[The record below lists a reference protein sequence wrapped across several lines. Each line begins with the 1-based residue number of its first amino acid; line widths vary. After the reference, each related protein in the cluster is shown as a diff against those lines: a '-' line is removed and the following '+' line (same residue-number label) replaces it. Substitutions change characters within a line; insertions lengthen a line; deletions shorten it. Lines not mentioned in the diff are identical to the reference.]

1 MLDFAQF
8 CILTAFLLAVF
19 SIQGYRLI
27 ATVLF
32 VNFML
37 FEAVATTMLNAWGNA
52 ATVPLHAAYTVI
64 AGLTVLALVHLKAS
78 PPLYVIMFLFSVYN
92 LVIVIE
98 FPFYDYFGFTLGF
111 HDNFISVARAN
122 MIFELTF
129 MFVISKGPAY
139 VWSKFRPNRKYHYFI
154 DRFFSHSWRMGS
166 KRLA

>member
-1 MLDFAQF
+1 MLDFAQV
-8 CILTAFLLAVF
+8 CILTAFILAVF

-37 FEAVATTMLNAWGNA
+37 FKA
-52 ATVPLHAAYTVI
+52 AALSPLQELGYPLHVAYVI
-64 AGLTVLALVHLKAS
+64 ISGLTVVALVRLKTS

-92 LVIVIE
+92 LLVVIE
-98 FPFYDYFGFTLGF
+98 YPMYDYFGYTIGF
-111 HDNFISVARAN
+111 YDNFIPVARAN
-122 MIFELTF
+122 MIIELIF
-129 MFVISKGPAY
+129 MFLISKGSAY
-139 VWSKFRPNRKYHYFI
+139 VWSMFRPDRKYHYFI